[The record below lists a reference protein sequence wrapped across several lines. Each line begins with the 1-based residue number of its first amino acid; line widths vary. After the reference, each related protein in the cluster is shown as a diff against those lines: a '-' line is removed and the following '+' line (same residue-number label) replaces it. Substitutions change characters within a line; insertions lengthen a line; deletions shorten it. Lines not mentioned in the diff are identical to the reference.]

1 MKWNRN
7 LPIGTRD
14 KLFKEAATAYDME
27 HLVNRSFHARGYQR
41 IETPVIEF
49 DDVFSAINDMNLY
62 RFFDKKGRLTV
73 LRPDMTSPIGRVI
86 STTGVTPPLKL
97 SYSGKVFR
105 ANEELVGERNEMT
118 QAGIEIIGFA
128 SIKAE
133 IECITSA
140 IAVLKQLGISDFQIE
155 IGHAAIYQAIIQTL
169 DLQGSDEE
177 SFRQVLQNKSLFG
190 IRAFVENHPSV
201 MDDFILALPRLFG
214 SVDTIREARALTR
227 NELILEALAQM
238 EAIIQVVD
246 APEHLSVDIGLVQE
260 LHYYTG
266 AIFRGYADMSAVH
279 FLSGGRYDSLLAQF
293 GEDNWPAV
301 GLALNVDEIVSLKR
315 RTLKVDA
322 TDAKT
327 FIHYSLET
335 THLAEEVLA
344 EMPNSSLSFFDD
356 LAESVAFAK
365 KWQFSKVIDVSN
377 HTVREIDLDEEV
389 LR

>member
-14 KLFKEAATAYDME
+14 KLFKEAASAYDME
-27 HLVNRSFHARGYQR
+27 HQVNRLFHARGYQR

-97 SYSGKVFR
+97 CYSGKVFR
-105 ANEELVGERNEMT
+105 ANEELAGERNEMT

-140 IAVLKQLGISDFQIE
+140 IGVLKQLGITDFQIE
-155 IGHAAIYQAIIQTL
+155 IGHAAIYQAIVQTL
-169 DLQGSDEE
+169 GLQEKDEE
-177 SFRQVLQNKSLFG
+177 AFRQALQNKSLFG
-190 IRAFVENHPSV
+190 IRSFVASHPSA
-201 MDDFILALPRLFG
+201 MDAFILALPRLFG
-214 SVDTIREARALTR
+214 SVDTIQEARDLTD
-227 NELILEALAQM
+227 NVVILEALAQM
-238 EAIIQVVD
+238 ETIVQVVD

-279 FLSGGRYDSLLAQF
+279 FLSGGRYDSLFAQF

-301 GLALNVDEIVSLKR
+301 GLALNLDEIVSLKR
-315 RTLKVDA
+315 RTLKNKDA
-322 TDAKT
+322 DAKV

-335 THLAEEVLA
+335 TQLAEEVLA
-344 EMPNSSLSFFDD
+344 QTPNASLSFFDE
-356 LAESVAFAK
+356 LSESIAYAE
-365 KWQFSKVIDVSN
+365 KWQFSKLIDVSN
-377 HTVREIDLDEEV
+377 HTILELEV
-389 LR
+389 TS

>member
-14 KLFKEAATAYDME
+14 KLFKEAASAYGME
-27 HLVNRSFHARGYQR
+27 HQVNRSFHARGYQR

-97 SYSGKVFR
+97 CYSGKVFR
-105 ANEELVGERNEMT
+105 ANEELAGERNEMT

-140 IAVLKQLGISDFQIE
+140 IGVLKQLGITDFQIE
-155 IGHAAIYQAIIQTL
+155 IGHAAIYQAIVQTL
-169 DLQGSDEE
+169 GLQENDEE
-177 SFRQVLQNKSLFG
+177 SFRQALQNKSLFG
-190 IRAFVENHPSV
+190 IRSFVASHPSA
-201 MDDFILALPRLFG
+201 MDAFILALPRLFG
-214 SVDTIREARALTR
+214 SVDTIQEARDLTD
-227 NELILEALAQM
+227 NIVILEALAQM
-238 EAIIQVVD
+238 ETIVQVVN

-279 FLSGGRYDSLLAQF
+279 FLSGGRYDSLFAQF

-301 GLALNVDEIVSLKR
+301 GLALNLDEIVSLKR
-315 RTLKVDA
+315 RTLKNKD
-322 TDAKT
+322 TDAKV

-335 THLAEEVLA
+335 TQLAEEVLA
-344 EMPNSSLSFFDD
+344 QTPNASLSFFDE
-356 LAESVAFAK
+356 LSESIAYAE
-365 KWQFSKVIDVSN
+365 KWQFSKLIDVSN
-377 HTVREIDLDEEV
+377 NTILELEV
-389 LR
+389 TS

>member
-14 KLFKEAATAYDME
+14 KLFKEAASAYDME
-27 HLVNRSFHARGYQR
+27 HQVNRSFHERGYQR

-49 DDVFSAINDMNLY
+49 DDVFSAIDDMNLY
-62 RFFDKKGRLTV
+62 RFFDTKGRLTV

-97 SYSGKVFR
+97 CYSGKVFR
-105 ANEELVGERNEMT
+105 ANEELAGERNEMT

-140 IAVLKQLGISDFQIE
+140 IAVLRELGMTDFQIE
-155 IGHAAIYQAIIQTL
+155 IGHAAIYQAVIQSL
-169 DLQGSDEE
+169 ALQDNDEE
-177 SFRQVLQNKSLFG
+177 IFRQALQNKSLFG
-190 IRAFVENHPSV
+190 IRSFVASHPSA
-201 MDDFILALPRLFG
+201 MDAFILALPRLFG
-214 SVDTIREARALTR
+214 SVDTIGEARALTDNR
-227 NELILEALAQM
+227 LILEALTQM
-238 EAIIQVVD
+238 ETIVQVVN

-293 GEDNWPAV
+293 GEENWPAV
-301 GLALNVDEIVSLKR
+301 GLALNLDEIVSLKR
-315 RTLKVDA
+315 RTLKKQEHI
-322 TDAKT
+322 AKT

-335 THLAEEVLA
+335 TQLAEEVLA
-344 EMPNSSLSFFDD
+344 KTPNSSLSFFDE
-356 LAESVAFAK
+356 LTESVAYAK
-365 KWQFSKVIDVSN
+365 KWQYHKLIDVSGN
-377 HTVREIDLDEEV
+377 GLREIDPEKEV
-389 LR
+389 LS

>member
-14 KLFKEAATAYDME
+14 KLFKEAASAYDME
-27 HLVNRSFHARGYQR
+27 HQVNRSFHARGYQR

-97 SYSGKVFR
+97 CYSGKVFR
-105 ANEELVGERNEMT
+105 ANEELAGERNEMT

-140 IAVLKQLGISDFQIE
+140 IGVLKQLGITDFQIE
-155 IGHAAIYQAIIQTL
+155 IGHAAIYQAIVQTL
-169 DLQGSDEE
+169 GLQENDEE
-177 SFRQVLQNKSLFG
+177 AFRQALQNKSLFG
-190 IRAFVENHPSV
+190 IRSFVASHPSA
-201 MDDFILALPRLFG
+201 MDAFILALPRLFG
-214 SVDTIREARALTR
+214 SVDTIQEARDLTD
-227 NELILEALAQM
+227 NVVILEALAQM
-238 EAIIQVVD
+238 ETIVQVVD

-279 FLSGGRYDSLLAQF
+279 FLSGGRYDSLFAQF

-301 GLALNVDEIVSLKR
+301 GLALNLDEIVSLKR
-315 RTLKVDA
+315 RTLKNKNA
-322 TDAKT
+322 DAKV

-335 THLAEEVLA
+335 TQLAEEVLA
-344 EMPNSSLSFFDD
+344 QTPNASLSFFDE
-356 LAESVAFAK
+356 LSESIAYAE
-365 KWQFSKVIDVSN
+365 KWQFSKLIDVSN
-377 HTVREIDLDEEV
+377 NTILELEV
-389 LR
+389 TS